1 MKTSQTFDCMAYLIW
16 SEECSNANDVLFSQ
30 LSKECFS
37 VSACYSLQ
45 LSSPLSCYLI
55 CSDENVEQQTRKLS
69 VVSKYPMGNNLV
81 NKKVLK
87 G

>member
-1 MKTSQTFDCMAYLIW
+1 MKTSQTLFDMGLNNVVI
-16 SEECSNANDVLFSQ
+16 ANDVLFSQ

>member
-1 MKTSQTFDCMAYLIW
+1 MKTSQTFDHMVYLIW
-16 SEECSNANDVLFSQ
+16 YLVMRIVFFSLDSQ
-30 LSKECFS
+30 KS
-37 VSACYSLQ
+37 VSQYPLATV
-45 LSSPLSCYLI
+45 SSPLSCYLI